1 MRNDGGAAQNLHR
14 MLSEVEV
21 DDPNHEQRL
30 CPRVD
35 LFQEIAVE
43 ADGAVVRS
51 QVADISV
58 GGMFIDLFR
67 IPFARGS
74 RVKVRFTLRADE
86 PALLAGAEVHY
97 VQEGIGVGVRF
108 VEISDADRDRVGVYV
123 EEALLRKRSGAPP
136 VRKSARVWVSVPVRV
151 RGTRSQGPSFDERT
165 SIVTLS
171 KHGAC
176 LVTGY
181 HLDVGMKLLLETPR
195 GDAFKGNV
203 VWVGSVASGSEGQVG
218 VQCRGLAQSLGFQF
232 P

>member
-1 MRNDGGAAQNLHR
+1 MEQAL
-14 MLSEVEV
+14 LP
-21 DDPNHEQRL
+21 DDPNVEHRRSERA
-30 CPRVD
+30 D
-35 LFQEIAVE
+35 LFQEVACE
-43 ADGAVVRS
+43 GDGVVARS

-67 IPFARGS
+67 APFPRGS
-74 RVKVRFTLRADE
+74 RVKVRFALRADE
-86 PALLAGAEVHY
+86 PALRVGGEVHY
-97 VQEGIGVGVRF
+97 LQEGIGVGVRF
-108 VEISDADRDRVGVYV
+108 VDLADEDRARIAAYV
-123 EEALLRKRSGAPP
+123 DEALRRKRSGGPP
-136 VRKSARVWVSVPVRV
+136 VRKSARVSVSVPVRV
-151 RGTRSQGPSFDERT
+151 RGTRSNGPSFDERT

-195 GDAFKGNV
+195 GRAFKGNV
-203 VWVGSVASGSEGQVG
+203 VWTGSVASGSEGQVG